1 MVGEGDRRTERVF
14 VSRSLS
20 EVSGAVQSSYLTA
33 RCCLPLFLF
42 LIHRH
47 AAGSERHHQ
56 QQAADDR
63 GGLEEVVLEEI
74 VHGLVGGDG
83 PEGVK
88 VDIDNQEPQD
98 QGQRCQLGFETD
110 GDQKDKYNPHQVL
123 QDLWANRGG

>member
-1 MVGEGDRRTERVF
+1 M
-14 VSRSLS
+14 
-20 EVSGAVQSSYLTA
+20 QSSYLTA
-33 RCCLPLFLF
+33 RCLPLFL
-42 LIHRH
+42 LLVHRH

-88 VDIDNQEPQD
+88 VDVDDQEPQH
-98 QGQRCQLGFETD
+98 QGQRRQLGFETD
-110 GDQKDKYNPHQVL
+110 GDQNDEGRPHQVL
-123 QDLWANRGG
+123 QDLWGRSERRRMWLTGTLT